1 MGKLRDYTNE
11 DCDVIFDTIL
21 DKAGNHYTK
30 GSIYWMTFER
40 FYNKYYN
47 KYIQLNR
54 FYDGK

>member
-11 DCDVIFDTIL
+11 DCDVISDPML

-30 GSIYWMTFER
+30 SDYKMTFEQ

-47 KYIQLNR
+47 IIK
-54 FYDGK
+54 